1 MLGIRAPAAHTG
13 HVPKKGYA
21 GTEVS
26 LTVDGYFADP
36 EQWRA
41 EMAVQIARE
50 EGIPELTERHWQV
63 ITFMRRE
70 FLDRGDGPAV
80 RALSKRSGIGVAE
93 LYRLFP
99 SGPAKVAARIA
110 GIPRPRGCI

>member
-1 MLGIRAPAAHTG
+1 MSS
-13 HVPKKGYA
+13 KGYA

-26 LTVDGYFADP
+26 LTADGYFTDP
-36 EQWRA
+36 DQWRA
-41 EMAVQIARE
+41 EMAAQLARE
-50 EGIPELTERHWQV
+50 EGIAELTERHWAV
-63 ITFMRRE
+63 ITFVRRE
-70 FLDRGDGPAV
+70 FLDRGEGPTV

-99 SGPAKVAARIA
+99 SGPARVAAKIA